1 MDFHA
6 EPICRKDAKDLTLVT
21 FYFFAH
27 QPMRLLP
34 YEYRRIDGI
43 VTPEK
48 LFDFYFDEDIN
59 SDVFRKVTEKCY
71 RPATQMILDLV
82 EEHKADDKPFKV
94 AYALS
99 GTFLEQA
106 KRYDPGLIDLFKR
119 LADTGMVEFTGET
132 YYHSVSSLF
141 GEDRTEFCA
150 QIQKHRATIKELFGQ
165 ETTFFRNTECLYND
179 NIAATVQGQGFE
191 GILTEGVDWLME
203 YWKSPD
209 FVYRAPCGLPVL
221 LRNYKLSDDIGY
233 RFSNKSWEGYPL
245 SAEKFSGWLADN
257 TDMNV
262 TLAMDYEAFGE
273 HIWEDTGIFDFL
285 RALPEAIKQHP
296 LLEFATPTEAVRRLP
311 SIGTIHVG
319 DYQTI
324 SWADKERNTSAW
336 LGNEMQ
342 QFAFEELKRLNDPIK
357 ATNNEHFLHAWR
369 LMQTSDHL
377 YYIATKAMNDGD
389 VHEYFSSYRS
399 VFEGFVRLYSAL
411 MDLHHRSDRLVNPNP
426 E

>member
-1 MDFHA
+1 M
-6 EPICRKDAKDLTLVT
+6 TLVT

-34 YEYRRIDGI
+34 YEYRRIEGT
-43 VTPEK
+43 VAPEK

-71 RPATQMILDLV
+71 RPATQTILNLV
-82 EEHKADDKPFKV
+82 EEHKKDDKPFKV

-106 KRYDPGLIDLFKR
+106 KRYDPALLDIFKK

-141 GEDRTEFCA
+141 GEDRREFCE
-150 QIQKHRATIKELFGQ
+150 QIQKHRETIRELFGQ
-165 ETTFFRNTECLYND
+165 HTTFFRNTECLYND
-179 NIAATVQGQGFE
+179 NIAEAVQGQGFE

-203 YWKSPD
+203 NWKSPD

-245 SAEKFSGWLADN
+245 TANKFSNWLADN

-285 RALPEAIKQHP
+285 QHLPEAIKAHP
-296 LLEFATPTEAVRRLP
+296 QLEFSTPTEAVRRLP
-311 SIGTIHVG
+311 SIGTIYVG

-342 QFAFEELKRLNDPIK
+342 QFAFEELKRMDSPIK
-357 ATNNEHFLHAWR
+357 ATENEHFLHAWR

-399 VFEGFVRLYSAL
+399 VFEAFIRLSSAEI
-411 MDLHHRSDRLVNPNP
+411 DLLHRADRLLNP